1 MIFGDLFFGIIRSF
15 EFRGILNKKYK
26 KCITILKMVSEKNVN
41 IVLQIQILI
50 QKKCKY
56 CITKHRVFAMG
67 MTSIGTEVYIHL
79 WCYQVDDEIFEL
91 LLGGFM
97 MNFL

>member
-1 MIFGDLFFGIIRSF
+1 
-15 EFRGILNKKYK
+15 
-26 KCITILKMVSEKNVN
+26 MVSEKNVN

-79 WCYQVDDEIFEL
+79 
-91 LLGGFM
+91 
-97 MNFL
+97 